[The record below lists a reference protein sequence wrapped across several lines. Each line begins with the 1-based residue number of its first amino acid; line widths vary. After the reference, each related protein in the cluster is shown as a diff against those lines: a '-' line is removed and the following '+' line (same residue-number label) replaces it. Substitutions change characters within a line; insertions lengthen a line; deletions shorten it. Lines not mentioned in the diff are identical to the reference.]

1 MGYRKQTKASA
12 NWTPLAD
19 GVALFMREADGA
31 DEGLAEQKAKAAIR
45 AMKKADETAEDY
57 GFDYHDFASFFGEED
72 ANVFA
77 GFGQI
82 LFAVELAM
90 IVASDIRG
98 FYLDAN
104 PEPEAFSRRTLWH
117 LFTGAVPEPVPVHG
131 LQVRRFSTLFLSKA
145 LRAQVLGTTEG
156 NVSGAA
162 PATGGMA
169 APMNADP
176 AP

>member
-12 NWTPLAD
+12 GWVDLAS
-19 GVALFMREADGA
+19 GVALYMREADGA

-72 ANVFA
+72 ANVFT
-77 GFGQI
+77 GFGQV
-82 LFAVELAM
+82 LYAVELAM
-90 IVASDIRG
+90 IVASDIRE

-104 PEPEAFSRRTLWH
+104 PEPETFCRRTLWH
-117 LFTGAVPEPVPVHG
+117 LFTGAVPEPEAVHG
-131 LQVRRFSTLFLSKA
+131 LNVRRFSTLFLSKA
-145 LRAQVLGTTEG
+145 LKAPQLKASEG
-156 NVSGAA
+156 NASGAA

-169 APMNADP
+169 APKSADP